1 MNRDDRIQQI
11 RDCGQSIID
20 KAETI
25 YGDYGCPTNLRVVIT
40 VNTNEVPTITVERE
54 FLSKVMLD
62 NWSKL

>member
-1 MNRDDRIQQI
+1 MKREERIQQI

-25 YGDYGCPTNLRVVIT
+25 YGDYECPLALEVVIT
-40 VNTNEVPTITVERE
+40 MNTNEIPTITVKRE

-62 NWSKL
+62 NLSKL